1 MKSTQLFLS
10 IILISNT
17 YSRSLIPSRDKSAEV
32 TEKNLATPWM
42 PSLIEA
48 HHQFEINHEKALT
61 GRKIYFQDDKNKEK
75 VLYKEES
82 RESIHNNPVSA
93 TPWP

>member
-1 MKSTQLFLS
+1 
-10 IILISNT
+10 
-17 YSRSLIPSRDKSAEV
+17 
-32 TEKNLATPWM
+32 M

-61 GRKIYFQDDKNKEK
+61 GRKNYFQDDNNKEK